1 MVTSRR
7 TLLAGAA
14 AFGLTATGTA
24 ILSPSHS
31 LAQTRDRGR
40 PPVPAGDLGLD
51 AANLGLNANS
61 PDDQSKALTSA
72 IREAAQ
78 RQVPL
83 VLQPGRY
90 RVSAVPLV
98 EGSIIIGVSDQARL
112 VQAADSPIFL
122 ADGIRR
128 VGLINL
134 TFDGMAQPLPQSRGL
149 VEIGGTQQV
158 TIEACS
164 FANSSRIG
172 LVLRGTGGRVTA
184 TRFTGM
190 GSSALFSLD
199 ATGLAVIDN
208 TVRTCSNN
216 GLQIWRSQAGEDG
229 TVVRGN
235 RISDIH
241 FDAGGTGENGNGIS
255 LFRAGGVMV
264 ANNVVRD
271 CALTAIRNNSGAN
284 CQILGNTCAH
294 FGETA
299 IFSEFAFQG
308 AVIANNIV
316 DDAATGIS
324 ITNLDQGGRLAVCS
338 GNLIRNVTRR
348 KSPYAAD
355 IVGGYGIHAEAE
367 TTVIGNAI
375 DGADFVGISAG
386 WSYAMRNLVVTG
398 NMVRGAPV
406 GIGVSLVPDVRNA
419 VIANNVIAGAAK
431 GAIVGYRYADAVTGD
446 LTRGPDERAKGIRIE
461 GNAVTS

>member
-7 TLLAGAA
+7 TLLTGAGALGLA
-14 AFGLTATGTA
+14 AGSALLRSTDV
-24 ILSPSHS
+24 
-31 LAQTRDRGR
+31 LAQSRDRGR
-40 PPVPAGDLGLD
+40 PPSPAGNLGLD
-51 AANLGLNANS
+51 AATLGLNANS
-61 PDDQSKALTSA
+61 PDDQSKALTAA

-78 RQVPL
+78 RQLPL

-98 EGSIIIGVSDQARL
+98 EGSTLIGVGGQARL
-112 VQAADSPIFL
+112 VQASDSPIVL
-122 ADGIRR
+122 ADSIRR
-128 VGLINL
+128 VSLTHL
-134 TFDGMAQPLPQSRGL
+134 TFDGMSQPLPPGRGL
-149 VEIGGTQQV
+149 VEIDGTPQV
-158 TIEACS
+158 VVEMCS
-164 FANSSRIG
+164 FTNASQIG
-172 LVLRGTGGRVTA
+172 LVLRGSGGRVET
-184 TRFTGM
+184 TGFTGM

-199 ATGLAVIDN
+199 AIGLSVVDN
-208 TVRTCSNN
+208 TVRTCSDN
-216 GLQIWRSQAGEDG
+216 GIQIWRSAMGEDG

-235 RISDIH
+235 RVSDIH
-241 FDAGGTGENGNGIS
+241 FDGGGTGENGNGIS
-255 LFRAGGVMV
+255 VFRAGGVMI

-271 CALTAIRNNSGAN
+271 CALSAIRNNSGAN
-284 CQILGNTCAH
+284 CQILGNNCAH

-308 AVIANNIV
+308 AVIANNII

-338 GNLIRNVTRR
+338 GNLVRNVTRR
-348 KSPYAAD
+348 KSPYASD

-367 TTVIGNAI
+367 TTVTGNAI

-386 WSYAMRNLVVTG
+386 WSYAMRNLVITS
-398 NMVRGAPV
+398 NMVRGSPV
-406 GIGVSLVPDVRNA
+406 GIGVSLVPDIRNA

-431 GAIVGYRYADAVTGD
+431 GAVVGYRYTDAVTGD
-446 LTRGPDERAKGIRIE
+446 LTRAADERAKGIRIE